1 MSKLKNLKLYK
12 SCFIFVLKQ
21 QNPCNPKQCSAKSLY
36 IDPLKA
42 RELWRQHLEP
52 QRSRE
57 LSSLNTNSSVL
68 DEEAQAQGEKI
79 NVHGVT
85 PSWWK

>member
-1 MSKLKNLKLYK
+1 MSKLKNLKYK

-42 RELWRQHLEP
+42 RELWRQHFGTTEI
-52 QRSRE
+52 QRAHP
-57 LSSLNTNSSVL
+57 V
-68 DEEAQAQGEKI
+68 
-79 NVHGVT
+79 
-85 PSWWK
+85 